1 VLPFS
6 QLGAVVTAV
15 VGLFGLAA
23 LSLAPPFRSAID
35 RRSSLADATD
45 QRTHLLSAL
54 DSPSRQR
61 YLHLEQRCGRM
72 ADLAGQ
78 GADDLLRSD
87 ALRKLCWLHL
97 HLLAGRQRV
106 TSVLAEVDLGA
117 QPELQARS
125 RERLSGIEAQL
136 GRVEQQVDRL
146 QVEGVLRDDPS
157 GLASRINAVVWTLD
171 DTGAWLRQQD
181 LISESAAVPE
191 LTGRASKER
200 G

>member
-1 VLPFS
+1 
-6 QLGAVVTAV
+6 
-15 VGLFGLAA
+15 
-23 LSLAPPFRSAID
+23 
-35 RRSSLADATD
+35 
-45 QRTHLLSAL
+45 
-54 DSPSRQR
+54 
-61 YLHLEQRCGRM
+61 M